1 MRWVYAVASS
11 SWVAFTLWPRVCVC
25 PCIQEREWV
34 RVRVKVC
41 VRVCEWWWWCSIG
54 PWPDWIEPGG
64 WWVPCMKSSLFT
76 SIQRPLPGT
85 ITSRNSRASQFHPFE
100 LFNRIMT
107 LFSKRKEVT
116 QYQAK
121 IDDDGLMTDY
131 RKIEEADNRRLV
143 PQGQCEL
150 YFHL

>member
-1 MRWVYAVASS
+1 
-11 SWVAFTLWPRVCVC
+11 
-25 PCIQEREWV
+25 
-34 RVRVKVC
+34 
-41 VRVCEWWWWCSIG
+41 
-54 PWPDWIEPGG
+54 
-64 WWVPCMKSSLFT
+64 MKSSLFT

-107 LFSKRKEVT
+107 LFSKTKEVT

-131 RKIEEADNRRLV
+131 RKIEEADNGRLV
-143 PQGQCEL
+143 PQGVSCTST
-150 YFHL
+150 YSAKMT